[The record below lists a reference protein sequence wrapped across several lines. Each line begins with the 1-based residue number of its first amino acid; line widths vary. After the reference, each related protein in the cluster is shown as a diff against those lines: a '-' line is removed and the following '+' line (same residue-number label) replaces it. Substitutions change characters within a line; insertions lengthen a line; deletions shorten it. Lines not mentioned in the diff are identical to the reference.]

1 MLLRHR
7 IFARVIAISSR
18 RTRAGNSWAF
28 GWQKMRAT
36 KIFPISAIAGDV
48 RDGLTCFSK
57 SLPPKLFYDAEG
69 SALFDEITRLPEYY
83 PTRTEL
89 AILQRRAPEIVKSV
103 GRVASVI
110 ELGSGNA
117 EKTTTLLRA
126 FRSAGMEPSYV
137 PFDISAAA
145 LAEAESRLSEKLPGL
160 RVEPKLGDLA
170 HDLDFIRSISGPRMV
185 VYLGSSIG
193 NLTWL
198 ESVEL
203 LRRVRATLGPD
214 DTLLLGADLVKPA
227 SILIP
232 AYSDSSGVTE
242 RFNKNVLAR
251 INRELGA
258 DFDLD
263 RFRHLAVWNKRASR
277 VEMHLE
283 SAARQS
289 VYIED
294 LDLMIDFEKGERIHT
309 ENSHKYTLEQIK
321 RLLDDSGFALRRAW
335 RDQRKWFAL
344 VLGAP
349 E

>member
-1 MLLRHR
+1 
-7 IFARVIAISSR
+7 
-18 RTRAGNSWAF
+18 
-28 GWQKMRAT
+28 MRAT
-36 KIFPISAIAGDV
+36 KLFPISAIAGDV
-48 RDGLTCFSK
+48 REGLTRASK
-57 SLPPKLFYDAEG
+57 SLPPKLFYDTEG
-69 SALFDEITRLPEYY
+69 SALFDQITRLPEYY

-103 GRVASVI
+103 GHIASLV

-126 FRSAGMEPSYV
+126 FQLAKIEPTYV
-137 PFDISAAA
+137 PFDISRAA
-145 LAEAESRLSEKLPGL
+145 LAEAESRIGAQLPGL
-160 RVEPKLGDLA
+160 RVEPRLGDLS
-170 HDLDFIRSISGPRMV
+170 HDLDFLRSTAAPRLV

-203 LRRVRATLGPD
+203 LRRVWTTLGPD
-214 DTLLLGADLVKPA
+214 DTLLLGADLIKPA

-232 AYSDSSGVTE
+232 AYADSSGVTE

-258 DFDLD
+258 EFDLES
-263 RFRHLAVWNKRASR
+263 FRHVAVWNKRASR

-283 SAARQS
+283 SACKQS

-294 LDLMIDFEKGERIHT
+294 LDVAIDFEEGERIHT
-309 ENSHKYTLEQIK
+309 ENSHKYTLDQIE
-321 RLLDDSGFALRRAW
+321 RLLNEGGFGLRRAW
-335 RDQRKWFAL
+335 RDERKWFTL
-344 VLGAP
+344 VLGVP